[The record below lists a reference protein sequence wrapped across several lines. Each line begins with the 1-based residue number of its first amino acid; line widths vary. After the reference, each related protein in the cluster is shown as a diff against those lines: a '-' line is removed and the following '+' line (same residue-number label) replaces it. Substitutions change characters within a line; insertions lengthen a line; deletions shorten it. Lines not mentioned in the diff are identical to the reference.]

1 MKSLRKIFIAVCI
14 LKVISLFLYQNIIP
28 GSKEIDRFYEHEL
41 YRKYED
47 HSMEAGMISI
57 SSEEFDNIS
66 RDSVRQLLG
75 GNRSKDSMAVF
86 HRYWFQGYAKY
97 LETLDTSHVKH
108 DKIDLNRFPSLL
120 QNAVAEE
127 NALEK
132 IHIILDNL
140 QRSNKPFQDWNLKG
154 IIIDIRNTED
164 SLQIALVP
172 FAYESKLH
180 FYHCQCDTN
189 SLPLESNPFYYT
201 GPLLNCQCN
210 YQNKATKEDVTV
222 ALQRL

>member
-1 MKSLRKIFIAVCI
+1 M
-14 LKVISLFLYQNIIP
+14 Q
-28 GSKEIDRFYEHEL
+28 
-41 YRKYED
+41 
-47 HSMEAGMISI
+47 AGMISM
-57 SSEEFDNIS
+57 SSEEYDNIS
-66 RDSVRQLLG
+66 RDSVRHLLG

-97 LETLDTSHVKH
+97 LETLDTSHLKQ
-108 DKIDLNRFPSLL
+108 DKIDLNKFPSLL
-120 QNAVAEE
+120 QNTVAEE
-127 NALEK
+127 IALREVNFL
-132 IHIILDNL
+132 LDHFY
-140 QRSNKPFQDWNLKG
+140 RSDRPSNNWNLKG
-154 IIIDIRNTED
+154 IITDISFTED